1 MSDEFKEMIAIYM
14 GAPSPLAA
22 QIGIGRRVRCPSK
35 NRESLTLDKWAGFA
49 LLVGQEP
56 RGSTDSWRSHHD
68 AVTHVIY
75 RDTMRAG
82 IEGRTEVRGLFSSL
96 MPPANARRHQE
107 SGTAWSR
114 TRCCDARPSSTPC
127 TRTTCTT

>member
-22 QIGIGRRVRCPSK
+22 QIGIGRRVWCPSK
-35 NRESLTLDKWAGFA
+35 NRENLTLDKWGFA

-75 RDTMRAG
+75 RDAIRAG

-96 MPPANARRHQE
+96 LPPANARRHREERDSLVPLLPVAAGVCGGQE
-107 SGTAWSR
+107 
-114 TRCCDARPSSTPC
+114 ARE
-127 TRTTCTT
+127 